1 MEHDGGED
9 LRNVLLFS
17 GTSHPELA
25 AEIARYLGIEV
36 SPSSVNP
43 FSNDNFE
50 VQLGCSVRQKD
61 VFILQTFIKPVSDHL
76 LEMLMMLDIART
88 SGARSIHAIVP
99 YYSYARSDKKDAPR
113 ISVAGRLIADLLS
126 EAGAQHVL
134 LNPAYDHM
142 RQMVIIVEK
151 IEAHV

>member
-1 MEHDGGED
+1 MERDSVGD
-9 LRNVLLFS
+9 LKNVLLFS

-88 SGARSIHAIVP
+88 SGARSI
-99 YYSYARSDKKDAPR
+99 
-113 ISVAGRLIADLLS
+113 ISISNR
-126 EAGAQHVL
+126 
-134 LNPAYDHM
+134 
-142 RQMVIIVEK
+142 
-151 IEAHV
+151 